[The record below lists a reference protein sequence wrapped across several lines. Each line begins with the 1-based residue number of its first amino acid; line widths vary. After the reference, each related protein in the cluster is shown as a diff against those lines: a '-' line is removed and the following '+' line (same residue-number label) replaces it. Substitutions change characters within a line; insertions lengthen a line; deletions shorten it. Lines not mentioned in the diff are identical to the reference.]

1 MPLPTDDLLSAF
13 HDGEIT
19 SAERAA
25 VEQQLADS
33 AVTRRELAEI
43 QQVSALLKELP
54 RERLPSEFPQQVLQA
69 IEREM
74 LIPSLTTDPAPVLSR
89 IASSQSGATRR
100 WIGAAAVLT
109 SAAGLFLLVRAVDDH
124 GNGNRAAVRQL
135 AESSSTPL
143 AQTELADAPTAF
155 GGAAPRSMAAD
166 MSDLAE
172 RAKSVPEPVATTSA
186 ARSSG
191 VLPPAGE
198 TALESENLRFDRL
211 SLRDT
216 KIGDTIAAMRTE
228 GTEVAVV
235 WVTVV
240 DRQEGLAG
248 LKLLL
253 ANKPIARMK
262 TLAKSDV
269 AAKQKEKDSTDQLH
283 AVFVES
289 NPEQLKVAMQKLRD
303 ENFFQSLEIDQPI
316 EIAQLNDV
324 GTGRSLGADKLGDRA
339 SSLQVAS
346 KADAAKSLPGA
357 GSSTRRVGAPDAP
370 NAEKRFA
377 SAPAAKGPQVSN
389 EQLPMQITF
398 DLSREALAQNSL
410 NQQSRNRGAS
420 RNLNRGIAED
430 NKAASKLADEQRPMQ
445 VLFVVVEQAPAGK
458 QVPSSNAPKANIP
471 AKTRTEP
478 TKPAGQDG
486 AA

>member
-74 LIPSLTTDPAPVLSR
+74 LIPSLTTDAAPVLSR

-172 RAKSVPEPVATTSA
+172 RAKSVPESVATTPVL
-186 ARSSG
+186 RSSG
-191 VLPPAGE
+191 ALPPAGE
-198 TALESENLRFDRL
+198 TSLESENLRFDRL
-211 SLRDT
+211 SLRE
-216 KIGDTIAAMRTE
+216 IG
-228 GTEVAVV
+228 
-235 WVTVV
+235 
-240 DRQEGLAG
+240 
-248 LKLLL
+248 
-253 ANKPIARMK
+253 
-262 TLAKSDV
+262 
-269 AAKQKEKDSTDQLH
+269 
-283 AVFVES
+283 
-289 NPEQLKVAMQKLRD
+289 
-303 ENFFQSLEIDQPI
+303 
-316 EIAQLNDV
+316 
-324 GTGRSLGADKLGDRA
+324 RA
-339 SSLQVAS
+339 HV
-346 KADAAKSLPGA
+346 
-357 GSSTRRVGAPDAP
+357 
-370 NAEKRFA
+370 
-377 SAPAAKGPQVSN
+377 
-389 EQLPMQITF
+389 
-398 DLSREALAQNSL
+398 
-410 NQQSRNRGAS
+410 
-420 RNLNRGIAED
+420 
-430 NKAASKLADEQRPMQ
+430 
-445 VLFVVVEQAPAGK
+445 
-458 QVPSSNAPKANIP
+458 
-471 AKTRTEP
+471 
-478 TKPAGQDG
+478 
-486 AA
+486 

>member
-74 LIPSLTTDPAPVLSR
+74 LIPSLTTDAAPVLSR
-89 IASSQSGATRR
+89 IASSKSGATRR

-143 AQTELADAPTAF
+143 AQTELADAPAAF
-155 GGAAPRSMAAD
+155 GGVAPRPMAAD
-166 MSDLAE
+166 VSDLAE
-172 RAKSVPEPVATTSA
+172 RAKSVPESVATTSVL
-186 ARSSG
+186 RSSG
-191 VLPPAGE
+191 ALPTAGE
-198 TALESENLRFDRL
+198 TSLESENLRFDRL

-253 ANKPIARMK
+253 ANKPIARTK

-269 AAKQKEKDSTDQLH
+269 AAKQKEKHSTDQLH

-324 GTGRSLGADKLGDRA
+324 GNGRSLGADKLGDRA

-357 GSSTRRVGAPDAP
+357 GSSARRVGVPDAP

-377 SAPAAKGPQVSN
+377 NAPAAKGTQVSN

-458 QVPSSNAPKANIP
+458 QVPSSNAPKGNIP

-478 TKPAGQDG
+478 AKPADKDG